1 MQITAHAKIVPIK
14 PINMNIPSNV
24 TYAMQ
29 TALSDAY
36 RTGLNDVERT
46 MVKDVADFIMERL
59 EDSDDE
65 QNDDVNLHDIVSTYG
80 EMWADSRSEIVH
92 LGFLVEWYSFNHDR
106 FKYADEALQDS
117 GKEKVNQALRS
128 GYYLY
133 LLDVIVT
140 PLIEGFS
147 NNA

>member
-1 MQITAHAKIVPIK
+1 MQIMAPARIAPTK
-14 PINMNIPSNV
+14 PTNMNIPSNI

-36 RTGLNDVERT
+36 RSGLNDVERT

-65 QNDDVNLHDIVSTYG
+65 INEDTDLHDLLNTYG

-133 LLDVIVT
+133 LLDIIVL

-147 NNA
+147 NNV